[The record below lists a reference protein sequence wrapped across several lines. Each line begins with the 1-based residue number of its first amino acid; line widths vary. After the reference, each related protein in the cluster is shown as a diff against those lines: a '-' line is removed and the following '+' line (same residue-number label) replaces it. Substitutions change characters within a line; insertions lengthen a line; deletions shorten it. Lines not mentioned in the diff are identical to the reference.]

1 MKRDLRLLKVLDKEK
16 GLTEKRQSLLV
27 SAAQETFI
35 EDIINTEFTIIDDLN
50 KVMEILQELM
60 KAQGDNGQIF
70 KDFEFTK
77 KWLKLTTKEKDS
89 YYSEYCCNE
98 LDIFIKNKDLKYFK
112 STVKPFLQCKME
124 KLFVDHYLLDNL
136 NKCVEYKQ
144 NHLIQQLNAM
154 ELCMLVDVL

>member
-60 KAQGDNGQIF
+60 KAQGDNG
-70 KDFEFTK
+70 
-77 KWLKLTTKEKDS
+77 
-89 YYSEYCCNE
+89 
-98 LDIFIKNKDLKYFK
+98 
-112 STVKPFLQCKME
+112 
-124 KLFVDHYLLDNL
+124 
-136 NKCVEYKQ
+136 
-144 NHLIQQLNAM
+144 
-154 ELCMLVDVL
+154 